1 MSPLSL
7 LRAALTVQV
16 LLGLLRFLAPYA
28 GGGIDQRIWVVH
40 PVLGIAIAVSAIWL
54 FRGRT
59 DVSATPARTA
69 ARFVALAPLL
79 LGLANLA
86 GVASGLVLVLT
97 HMGLGLVAIK
107 VIDVAVEQQRASR
120 QQPAVLVGGA

>member
-7 LRAALTVQV
+7 LRAALTIQV

-28 GGGIDQRIWVVH
+28 GVGIDQRLWVVH
-40 PVLGIAIAVSAIWL
+40 PVLGIAIAISAIWL
-54 FRGRT
+54 FRRRT
-59 DVSATPARTA
+59 DVPATPARTA

-86 GVASGLVLVLT
+86 GVASGLVSVLT
-97 HMGLGLVAIK
+97 HMSLGLAAIK
-107 VIDVAVEQQRASR
+107 VIDIAVEQQRAS
-120 QQPAVLVGGA
+120 QPQPAVLPSSA